1 MRLGCLGLTTVS
13 PLWILQPVARLW
25 RQEHAKSQRSP
36 GHAEGGGGEGTGA
49 RLGACRCLRGKGRG
63 RRDWHCQVTN
73 SAVLDS
79 DKLVTL
85 SGCVTLSTELDRSA
99 AQFPHL

>member
-13 PLWILQPVARLW
+13 PLWIPQPVTRLW
-25 RQEHAKSQRSP
+25 RQEHAKNQRSP
-36 GHAEGGGGEGTGA
+36 GHAEGGGGEGTRA
-49 RLGACRCLRGKGRG
+49 RLGVCRCLRGKGRG
-63 RRDWHCQVTN
+63 RRDRQSQETN